1 MIYWFIE
8 NQSEAVVWV
17 ILLTVTSAH
26 PANNM
31 GLYSLSG
38 RKSYREISKPRDSG
52 FIFSNR
58 FDNWQAPR
66 QQRCRDACQ
75 ILER

>member
-17 ILLTVTSAH
+17 IILTVTSAH

-31 GLYSLSG
+31 GLNPLSG
-38 RKSYREISKPRDSG
+38 RKSYRKISWSLEAAR
-52 FIFSNR
+52 FRFSL
-58 FDNWQAPR
+58 FQS
-66 QQRCRDACQ
+66 
-75 ILER
+75 L